1 MTLAPQILG
10 ALVLVCI
17 ILGAL
22 VLVCILMFLFTLP
35 SYLGRCLIAALASV
49 VALVQ
54 GRGFWRT
61 LYILWPRV
69 RF

>member
-1 MTLAPQILG
+1 MTILVSLLS
-10 ALVLVCI
+10 A
-17 ILGAL
+17 A
-22 VLVCILMFLFTLP
+22 VLVCILMFMFSLP
-35 SYLGRCLIAALASV
+35 FYLGRCLIAALASV

>member
-1 MTLAPQILG
+1 MTIVVSLLSAT
-10 ALVLVCI
+10 
-17 ILGAL
+17 
-22 VLVCILMFLFTLP
+22 VLVCILMFMFSLP
-35 SYLGRCLIAALASV
+35 FYLGRCLVAVLSAV

>member
-1 MTLAPQILG
+1 VTIVVSLLSAT
-10 ALVLVCI
+10 
-17 ILGAL
+17 
-22 VLVCILMFLFTLP
+22 VLVCILMFMFSLP
-35 SYLGRCLIAALASV
+35 FYLGSCLVAVLSAV